1 MMLVAIVV
9 IIIFFCSMENLKTE
23 INKLYKVI
31 EKLESK
37 ANNLHKKE
45 KKLKNNNLKEEFLL
59 VRRKVLNLIQDLDK
73 L

>member
-1 MMLVAIVV
+1 
-9 IIIFFCSMENLKTE
+9 MENLKTE

>member
-1 MMLVAIVV
+1 
-9 IIIFFCSMENLKTE
+9 MENLKTE

-45 KKLKNNNLKEEFLL
+45 KNLKNNNLKEEFLL
-59 VRRKVLNLIQDLDK
+59 VRKKVSDLIQDLDK

>member
-1 MMLVAIVV
+1 MLVAIVV